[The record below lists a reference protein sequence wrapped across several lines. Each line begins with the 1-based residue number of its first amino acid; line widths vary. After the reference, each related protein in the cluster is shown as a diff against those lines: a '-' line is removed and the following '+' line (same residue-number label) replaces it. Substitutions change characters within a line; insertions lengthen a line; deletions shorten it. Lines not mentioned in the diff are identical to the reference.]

1 MDYDYINELVKPE
14 FQPPPVVFKIVWPIL
29 YVLMFLSFYIFLRKD
44 VNSLKTVGFWLFIVQ
59 LVLNYMWSP
68 LFFYYKKIKLAL
80 CVAVLLTISVGIMII
95 CFYKVS
101 KFAGL
106 LNIPYFLWL
115 IFADYL
121 NYKICVLNKDKCIW

>member
-1 MDYDYINELVKPE
+1 MDYDYINELVKPGV
-14 FQPPPVVFKIVWPIL
+14 QPPPVVFKIVWPIL

-44 VNSLKTVGFWLFIVQ
+44 VNGFKTVGFWLFIVQ
-59 LVLNYMWSP
+59 LALNCAWSP
-68 LFFYYKKIKLAL
+68 VFFYYRRIRLAL
-80 CVAVLLTISVGIMII
+80 FISILLTLSVGVMII

-101 KFAGL
+101 KPAGL

-121 NYKICVLNKDKCIW
+121 NYKICVLNGEKCTW

>member
-121 NYKICVLNKDKCIW
+121 NYQICVLNKDKCIW